1 MDDWLKLA
9 LLGSAAAT
17 GGAALGGAGL
27 LGGASMGGTGLAAGA
42 APGLASMGGGTG
54 LLAGAAAPGLAA
66 PAGALTGTPATGGL
80 LSQAMPYVQGAG
92 NVLGAASA
100 AKNLAAEPSIQAPS
114 AGLGGGQPIQLAAN
128 GLTANQRRLR
138 GLLG

>member
-1 MDDWLKLA
+1 MMDDWLKLA
-9 LLGSAAAT
+9 LLGGAAAT
-17 GGAALGGAGL
+17 GGAGL
-27 LGGASMGGTGLAAGA
+27 LGGAAMGGTGLSAGA

-54 LLAGAAAPGLAA
+54 LLAGAAGPGLSA
-66 PAGALTGTPATGGL
+66 PAGALAGAPSTGGL

-100 AKNLAAEPSIQAPS
+100 AKNLAMDPPIQAPS
-114 AGLGGGQPIQLAAN
+114 AGLGRGQPVQLAPS
-128 GLTANQRRLR
+128 GMTANQRRLR